1 MACGC
6 SVSRLSLKLPAHNTP
21 PHPPRKERKAIIS
34 DQDVKTCSLA
44 FSPRHLPP
52 SPLPLT
58 SLDVTLTLVRG
69 KITLVTQ
76 LPESWG
82 TRDVTVTGFKG
93 GECQKSSPPV
103 ESIGQFI
110 KKIFAVLAIVKSPL
124 KHEFEFMVNRRE
136 GLRPM

>member
-6 SVSRLSLKLPAHNTP
+6 SVSRPSLKPPAHNTP
-21 PHPPRKERKAIIS
+21 PHLPRKERKAIIS
-34 DQDVKTCSLA
+34 DQEVKTCSLA

-52 SPLPLT
+52 SLLSLT

-82 TRDVTVTGFKG
+82 TRDVTGPKG

-103 ESIGQFI
+103 ESIGKFI

-124 KHEFEFMVNRRE
+124 KREFEFMVNRRK